1 MNRTIDSAI
10 GRLTADGVM
19 KTATSA
25 AVQAARFTLSYPT
38 PQRPMAAS
46 RSTPTKEAGV
56 TSGLS
61 EITAS

>member
-1 MNRTIDSAI
+1 MKSTIDSAI

-25 AVQAARFTLSYPT
+25 AVQAPRSTLSYPT

-46 RSTPTKEAGV
+46 LSTPAKEAAV